1 MLLLREGEETIPRD
15 CMARAPHDFAA
26 VPSTLAAAVSA
37 LWGQWAG
44 NPQSSKYTS
53 PLQKYVHATPDTTRL
68 HKGPTH
74 PSRHQQSSP
83 IILHPPQQA
92 SGTALSRHGTNLK
105 LARAM
110 HRPCWVPVVFLR
122 SGAMHQPSWQR
133 ADGSNGQL
141 LLPALMSSCPEGQPL
156 AQTRAVKKHREQSLC
171 RHAPCVRPPR
181 EGS

>member
-1 MLLLREGEETIPRD
+1 MLLLREGEETIPRG

-37 LWGQWAG
+37 LWGQRAG
-44 NPQSSKYTS
+44 NPQSGKYTS

-68 HKGPTH
+68 HKEPTH

-105 LARAM
+105 LARAT

-122 SGAMHQPSWQR
+122 SGAVHQPSWQR
-133 ADGSNGQL
+133 ADGSNRQL
-141 LLPALMSSCPEGQPL
+141 LLPALVSSCPEGQPL
-156 AQTRAVKKHREQSLC
+156 TQMRAAKKHREQSPC